1 MIFKIGIFLIALESA
16 LHLSLQEKHSS
27 PIRESWACPYGHGMR
42 VVRDDEARELT
53 KQNEKNELFLNS
65 SELLIHAKNLPQRL
79 QRLALL
85 PWFECWLQQLRT
97 EKKSEHTIRAY
108 IVAAKTFTTTSLPNE
123 EVGTWDI
130 VKEISVSDLFTRCE
144 PNNGRIDSWLNTIGD
159 LRPATINARIAA
171 VTHLLKWL
179 SYSIP
184 EWIQRPTRSRSLPRT
199 LGKTDL
205 QKVRLAATRSED
217 PIAFPIITMML
228 DTGLRCSEIC
238 NLDLDDVD
246 LDDLSALVIGG
257 KGEKDRTVLFTNATL
272 NALEA
277 WRPIR
282 NTRLKSCV
290 RKEDERSLFFS
301 SRSRR
306 LNPRSV
312 QKLLDRIADASDIPR
327 TRLSPHVLRHSF
339 ATGLLERGADLVTI
353 QRLLGH
359 ANISTTRVYLEI
371 GDQTLREIYHRAQSL
386 PIIDEADKDFS
397 IENKIENSPIVK

>member
-1 MIFKIGIFLIALESA
+1 
-16 LHLSLQEKHSS
+16 
-27 PIRESWACPYGHGMR
+27 MR

-53 KQNEKNELFLNS
+53 KQNEEKIISEVIDDSNHELNLKDA
-65 SELLIHAKNLPQRL
+65 ELLIHTKKLPQRL
-79 QRLALL
+79 HRLAFL
-85 PWFECWLQQLRT
+85 PWYECWTQQLKT
-97 EKKSEHTIRAY
+97 EKKSEHTIRSY
-108 IVAAKTFTTTSLPNE
+108 VVAAKTFTTTTLPNE
-123 EVGTWDI
+123 EILSWDEI
-130 VKEISVSDLFTRCE
+130 KEIQVSELFNRSN
-144 PNNGRIDSWLNTIGD
+144 PNNGRVDSWLNTIGD

-171 VTHLLKWL
+171 ITHLLKWMG
-179 SYSIP
+179 YAIP
-184 EWIQRPTRSRSLPRT
+184 EWIQRPARSRSLPRT
-199 LGKTDL
+199 LGKNDL
-205 QKVRLAATRSED
+205 QKVRLAAIRSED

-246 LDDLSALVIGG
+246 LEDLSALVIGG

-272 NALEA
+272 DALDA

-282 NTRLKSCV
+282 NARLKNCI
-290 RKEDERSLFFS
+290 REEDMRSLFFS

-371 GDQTLREIYHRAQSL
+371 GDQTLREIYHRAQSS
-386 PIIDEADKDFS
+386 PSIADLESDSEQISEDIAENFPS
-397 IENKIENSPIVK
+397 IK

>member
-1 MIFKIGIFLIALESA
+1 
-16 LHLSLQEKHSS
+16 
-27 PIRESWACPYGHGMR
+27 MR

-53 KQNEKNELFLNS
+53 EQNEEKTISKVVVNSNEKLNLNS
-65 SELLIHAKNLPQRL
+65 TELLIHTKNLPQRL
-79 QRLALL
+79 QRLAFL
-85 PWFECWLQQLRT
+85 PWFECWSQQLKT
-97 EKKSEHTIRAY
+97 EKKSEHTIRSY
-108 IVAAKTFTTTSLPNE
+108 VVAAKTFTTTPLPNE
-123 EVGTWDI
+123 EIMSWNEI
-130 VKEISVSDLFTRCE
+130 KEIQVSELFNRSN

-171 VTHLLKWL
+171 ITHLLKWMG
-179 SYSIP
+179 YTIP
-184 EWIQRPTRSRSLPRT
+184 EWIQRPARSRSLPRT
-199 LGKTDL
+199 LGKNDL
-205 QKVRLAATRSED
+205 KKVRLAAIRSED
-217 PIAFPIITMML
+217 PIAFPVITMML

-246 LDDLSALVIGG
+246 LEDLSALVIGG

-272 NALEA
+272 DALDA

-282 NTRLKSCV
+282 NARLKNCT
-290 RKEDERSLFFS
+290 REKDQRSLFFS

-371 GDQTLREIYHRAQSL
+371 GDQTLREIYHRAQS
-386 PIIDEADKDFS
+386 S
-397 IENKIENSPIVK
+397 ISIAELESENSETTEEITESAPTVK

>member
-1 MIFKIGIFLIALESA
+1 
-16 LHLSLQEKHSS
+16 
-27 PIRESWACPYGHGMR
+27 MR
-42 VVRDDEARELT
+42 VVRDGEARELT
-53 KQNEKNELFLNS
+53 KQNEEKTISKVVANSNEELNLNS
-65 SELLIHAKNLPQRL
+65 AELLIHTKNLPQRL

-85 PWFECWLQQLRT
+85 PWFECWSQQLKT
-97 EKKSEHTIRAY
+97 EKKSEHTIRSY
-108 IVAAKTFTTTSLPNE
+108 VVAAKTFTTTPLPNE
-123 EVGTWDI
+123 EIMSWNEI
-130 VKEISVSDLFTRCE
+130 KEIQVSELFNRSN

-171 VTHLLKWL
+171 ITHLLKWMG
-179 SYSIP
+179 YTIP
-184 EWIQRPTRSRSLPRT
+184 EWIQRPARSRSLPRT
-199 LGKTDL
+199 LGKNDL
-205 QKVRLAATRSED
+205 QKVRLAAIRSED
-217 PIAFPIITMML
+217 PIAFPVITMML

-246 LDDLSALVIGG
+246 LEDLSALVIGG

-272 NALEA
+272 DALDA

-282 NTRLKSCV
+282 NARLKNCT
-290 RKEDERSLFFS
+290 REKDQRSLFFS

-371 GDQTLREIYHRAQSL
+371 GDQTLREIYHRAQS
-386 PIIDEADKDFS
+386 S
-397 IENKIENSPIVK
+397 ISIAELESENSETTEEITESAPTVK

>member
-1 MIFKIGIFLIALESA
+1 
-16 LHLSLQEKHSS
+16 
-27 PIRESWACPYGHGMR
+27 MR
-42 VVRDDEARELT
+42 VVRDGEARELT
-53 KQNEKNELFLNS
+53 KQNEEKIISEVIDDSNHESNLKGA
-65 SELLIHAKNLPQRL
+65 ELLIHTKKLPQRL
-79 QRLALL
+79 QRLAFL
-85 PWFECWLQQLRT
+85 PWYECWTQQLKT
-97 EKKSEHTIRAY
+97 EKKSEHTIRSY
-108 IVAAKTFTTTSLPNE
+108 VVAAKTFTTTTLPNE
-123 EVGTWDI
+123 EILSWDEI
-130 VKEISVSDLFTRCE
+130 KEIQVSELFNRSN
-144 PNNGRIDSWLNTIGD
+144 PNNGRVDSWLNTIGD

-171 VTHLLKWL
+171 ITHLLKWMG
-179 SYSIP
+179 YAIP
-184 EWIQRPTRSRSLPRT
+184 EWIQRPARSRSLPRT
-199 LGKTDL
+199 LGKNDL
-205 QKVRLAATRSED
+205 QKVRLAAIRSED

-246 LDDLSALVIGG
+246 LEDLSALVIGG

-272 NALEA
+272 DALDA

-282 NTRLKSCV
+282 NARLKNCI
-290 RKEDERSLFFS
+290 REEDMRSLFFS

-371 GDQTLREIYHRAQSL
+371 GDQTLREIYHRAQSSPSIADLESDSEQITEDIAENL
-386 PIIDEADKDFS
+386 PS
-397 IENKIENSPIVK
+397 IK

>member
-1 MIFKIGIFLIALESA
+1 
-16 LHLSLQEKHSS
+16 
-27 PIRESWACPYGHGMR
+27 MR

-53 KQNEKNELFLNS
+53 EQNEEKTISKVVANSNEELNLNS
-65 SELLIHAKNLPQRL
+65 AELLIHTKNLPQRL

-85 PWFECWLQQLRT
+85 PWFECWSQQLKT
-97 EKKSEHTIRAY
+97 EKKSEHTIRSY
-108 IVAAKTFTTTSLPNE
+108 VVAAKTFTTTPLPNE
-123 EVGTWDI
+123 EIMSWNEI
-130 VKEISVSDLFTRCE
+130 KEIQVSELFNRSN

-171 VTHLLKWL
+171 ITHLLKWMG
-179 SYSIP
+179 YTIP
-184 EWIQRPTRSRSLPRT
+184 EWIQRPARSRSLPRT
-199 LGKTDL
+199 LGKNDL
-205 QKVRLAATRSED
+205 QKVRLAAMRSED
-217 PIAFPIITMML
+217 PIAFPVITMML

-246 LDDLSALVIGG
+246 LEDLSALVIGG

-272 NALEA
+272 DALDA

-282 NTRLKSCV
+282 NARLKNCT
-290 RKEDERSLFFS
+290 REKDQRSLFFS

-371 GDQTLREIYHRAQSL
+371 GDQTLREIYHRAQSSISIAEL
-386 PIIDEADKDFS
+386 ESENSKTTEEITESAPIIK
-397 IENKIENSPIVK
+397 

>member
-1 MIFKIGIFLIALESA
+1 
-16 LHLSLQEKHSS
+16 
-27 PIRESWACPYGHGMR
+27 MR
-42 VVRDDEARELT
+42 VVRDGEARELT
-53 KQNEKNELFLNS
+53 KQNDEKTISKVVANSNEELNLNS
-65 SELLIHAKNLPQRL
+65 AELLIHTKNLPQRL

-85 PWFECWLQQLRT
+85 PWFECWSQQLKT
-97 EKKSEHTIRAY
+97 EKKSEHTIRSY
-108 IVAAKTFTTTSLPNE
+108 VVAAKTFTTTPLPNE
-123 EVGTWDI
+123 EIMSWNEI
-130 VKEISVSDLFTRCE
+130 KEIQVSELFNRSN

-171 VTHLLKWL
+171 ITHLLKWMG
-179 SYSIP
+179 YTIP
-184 EWIQRPTRSRSLPRT
+184 EWIQRPARSRSLPRT
-199 LGKTDL
+199 LGKNDL
-205 QKVRLAATRSED
+205 QKVRLAAMRSED
-217 PIAFPIITMML
+217 PIAFPVITMML

-246 LDDLSALVIGG
+246 LEDLSALVIGG

-272 NALEA
+272 DALDA

-282 NTRLKSCV
+282 NARLKNCT
-290 RKEDERSLFFS
+290 REKDQRSLFFS

-371 GDQTLREIYHRAQSL
+371 GDQTLREIYHRAQS
-386 PIIDEADKDFS
+386 S
-397 IENKIENSPIVK
+397 ISIAELESENSETTEEITESAPTVK

>member
-1 MIFKIGIFLIALESA
+1 
-16 LHLSLQEKHSS
+16 
-27 PIRESWACPYGHGMR
+27 MR
-42 VVRDDEARELT
+42 VVRDEEARELT
-53 KQNEKNELFLNS
+53 KQNEEKIISRIVEDSDNGSNLKGA
-65 SELLIHAKNLPQRL
+65 ELLIHTKKLPQRL
-79 QRLALL
+79 QRLAFL
-85 PWFECWLQQLRT
+85 PWYECWIQQLKT
-97 EKKSEHTIRAY
+97 EKKSEHTIRSY
-108 IVAAKTFTTTSLPNE
+108 IVAAKTFTTTPLPNDE
-123 EVGTWDI
+123 ILSWNE
-130 VKEISVSDLFTRCE
+130 VKEIQVSELFNRSD
-144 PNNGRIDSWLNTIGD
+144 PNNGRVDSWLNTIGD

-171 VTHLLKWL
+171 ITHLLKWMG
-179 SYSIP
+179 YTIP
-184 EWIQRPTRSRSLPRT
+184 EWIQRPARSRSLPRT
-199 LGKTDL
+199 LGKNDL
-205 QKVRLAATRSED
+205 QKVRLAAIRSED

-246 LDDLSALVIGG
+246 LEDLSALVIGG

-272 NALEA
+272 DALDA

-282 NTRLKSCV
+282 NARLKNCI
-290 RKEDERSLFFS
+290 REEDRRSLFFS

-371 GDQTLREIYHRAQSL
+371 GDQTLREIYHRAQSS
-386 PIIDEADKDFS
+386 PS
-397 IENKIENSPIVK
+397 IAEIESEDAEISEEIVENFPSIK

>member
-1 MIFKIGIFLIALESA
+1 
-16 LHLSLQEKHSS
+16 
-27 PIRESWACPYGHGMR
+27 MR
-42 VVRDDEARELT
+42 VVRDGEARELT
-53 KQNEKNELFLNS
+53 EQNEEKTISTVVANSNEELNLNS
-65 SELLIHAKNLPQRL
+65 AELLIHTKNLPQRL

-85 PWFECWLQQLRT
+85 PWFECWSQQLKT
-97 EKKSEHTIRAY
+97 EKKSEHTIRSY
-108 IVAAKTFTTTSLPNE
+108 VVAAKTFTTTPLPNE
-123 EVGTWDI
+123 EIMSWNEI
-130 VKEISVSDLFTRCE
+130 KEIQVSELFNRSN

-171 VTHLLKWL
+171 ITHLLKWMG
-179 SYSIP
+179 YTIP
-184 EWIQRPTRSRSLPRT
+184 EWIQRPARSRSLPRT
-199 LGKTDL
+199 LGKNDL
-205 QKVRLAATRSED
+205 QKVRLAAMRSED
-217 PIAFPIITMML
+217 PIAFPVITMML

-246 LDDLSALVIGG
+246 LEDLSALVIGG

-272 NALEA
+272 DALDA

-282 NTRLKSCV
+282 NARLKNCT
-290 RKEDERSLFFS
+290 REKDQRSLFFS

-371 GDQTLREIYHRAQSL
+371 GDQTLREIYHRAQSSISIAEL
-386 PIIDEADKDFS
+386 ESENSKTTEEITESAPIIK
-397 IENKIENSPIVK
+397 

>member
-1 MIFKIGIFLIALESA
+1 
-16 LHLSLQEKHSS
+16 
-27 PIRESWACPYGHGMR
+27 MR

-53 KQNEKNELFLNS
+53 EQNEEKTISKVVVDSKDKSDLNS
-65 SELLIHAKNLPQRL
+65 AELLIHTKNLPQRL

-85 PWFECWLQQLRT
+85 PWFECWSQQLKT
-97 EKKSEHTIRAY
+97 EKKSEHTIRSY
-108 IVAAKTFTTTSLPNE
+108 VVAAKTFTITPLPNE
-123 EVGTWDI
+123 KISSWNEI
-130 VKEISVSDLFTRCE
+130 KEIQVSELFRRIN
-144 PNNGRIDSWLNTIGD
+144 PDNGRIDSWLNTIGD

-171 VTHLLKWL
+171 ITHLLKWMG
-179 SYSIP
+179 YAIP
-184 EWIQRPTRSRSLPRT
+184 EWIQRPARSRTLPRT
-199 LGKTDL
+199 LGKNDL
-205 QKVRLAATRSED
+205 QKVRLAAIRSED

-246 LDDLSALVIGG
+246 LEDLSALVIGG
-257 KGEKDRTVLFTNATL
+257 KGEKDRTVLFTNATSD
-272 NALEA
+272 ALDA

-282 NTRLKSCV
+282 NARLKNCT
-290 RKEDERSLFFS
+290 REKDLRSLFFS

-371 GDQTLREIYHRAQSL
+371 GDQTLREIYHRAQSS
-386 PIIDEADKDFS
+386 PS
-397 IENKIENSPIVK
+397 IAELESEYSANNEEITESALSIK

>member
-1 MIFKIGIFLIALESA
+1 
-16 LHLSLQEKHSS
+16 
-27 PIRESWACPYGHGMR
+27 MR

-53 KQNEKNELFLNS
+53 KQNEKIENSQGVKSLNDESYLNS
-65 SELLIHAKNLPQRL
+65 TELLIHTKNLPQRL

-85 PWFECWLQQLRT
+85 PWFDCWLQQLRT

-108 IVAAKTFTTTSLPNE
+108 IVAAKTFTVTSLPDEKNE
-123 EVGTWDI
+123 SWDI
-130 VKEISVSDLFTRCE
+130 IKELRVSELFTRIN
-144 PNNGRIDSWLNTIGD
+144 PNNGRIDSWLNTIGN

-171 VTHLLKWL
+171 ITHILKWL
-179 SYSIP
+179 GYTIP
-184 EWIQRPTRSRSLPRT
+184 EWIQRPARSRSLPRT
-199 LGKTDL
+199 LGKSDL
-205 QKVRLAATRSED
+205 KKVRLAATRSED
-217 PIAFPIITMML
+217 PIAFPIITMIL

-257 KGEKDRTVLFTNATL
+257 KGEKDRTVLFTNATS

-277 WRPIR
+277 WEPIR
-282 NTRLKSCV
+282 NARLKSCI
-290 RKEDERSLFFS
+290 RKDDQRSLFFS

-371 GDQTLREIYHRAQSL
+371 GDQTLREIYHRAQSSPSIAEL
-386 PIIDEADKDFS
+386 KSEENIASEQIQVNPQIID
-397 IENKIENSPIVK
+397 

>member
-1 MIFKIGIFLIALESA
+1 
-16 LHLSLQEKHSS
+16 
-27 PIRESWACPYGHGMR
+27 MR
-42 VVRDDEARELT
+42 VVRDGEARELT
-53 KQNEKNELFLNS
+53 KQNDEKTISKVVANSNEELNLNS
-65 SELLIHAKNLPQRL
+65 AELLIHTKNLPQRL

-85 PWFECWLQQLRT
+85 PWFECWSQQLKT
-97 EKKSEHTIRAY
+97 EKKSEHTIRSY
-108 IVAAKTFTTTSLPNE
+108 VVAAKTFTTTPLPNE
-123 EVGTWDI
+123 EIMSWNEI
-130 VKEISVSDLFTRCE
+130 KEIQVSELFNRSN

-171 VTHLLKWL
+171 ITHLLKWMG
-179 SYSIP
+179 YTIP
-184 EWIQRPTRSRSLPRT
+184 EWIQRPARSRSLPRT
-199 LGKTDL
+199 LGKNDL
-205 QKVRLAATRSED
+205 QKVRLAAMRSED
-217 PIAFPIITMML
+217 PIAFPVITMML

-246 LDDLSALVIGG
+246 LEDLSALVIGG

-272 NALEA
+272 DALDA

-282 NTRLKSCV
+282 NARLKNCT
-290 RKEDERSLFFS
+290 REKDQRSLFFS

-371 GDQTLREIYHRAQSL
+371 GDQTLREIYHRAQS
-386 PIIDEADKDFS
+386 S
-397 IENKIENSPIVK
+397 ISIAELESENSETTEEIIESTPTVK

>member
-1 MIFKIGIFLIALESA
+1 
-16 LHLSLQEKHSS
+16 
-27 PIRESWACPYGHGMR
+27 MR

-53 KQNEKNELFLNS
+53 KQNEKIENSQGVKSLNDESYLNS
-65 SELLIHAKNLPQRL
+65 TELLIHTKNLPQRL

-85 PWFECWLQQLRT
+85 PWFDCWLQQLRT

-108 IVAAKTFTTTSLPNE
+108 IVAAKTFTVTSLPDEKNE
-123 EVGTWDI
+123 SWDI
-130 VKEISVSDLFTRCE
+130 IKELRVSELFTRIN
-144 PNNGRIDSWLNTIGD
+144 PNNGRIDLWLNTIGN

-171 VTHLLKWL
+171 ITHLLKWL
-179 SYSIP
+179 GYTIP
-184 EWIQRPTRSRSLPRT
+184 EWIQRPARSRSLPRT
-199 LGKTDL
+199 LGKSDL
-205 QKVRLAATRSED
+205 KKVRLAATRSED
-217 PIAFPIITMML
+217 PIAFPIITMIL

-257 KGEKDRTVLFTNATL
+257 KGEKDRTVLFTNATS

-277 WRPIR
+277 WEPIR
-282 NTRLKSCV
+282 NARLKSCI
-290 RKEDERSLFFS
+290 RKEDQRSLFFS

-371 GDQTLREIYHRAQSL
+371 GDQTLREIYHRAQSSPSIAEL
-386 PIIDEADKDFS
+386 ESEENITSEQIQVNPQIIE
-397 IENKIENSPIVK
+397 

>member
-1 MIFKIGIFLIALESA
+1 M
-16 LHLSLQEKHSS
+16 H
-27 PIRESWACPYGHGMR
+27 

-53 KQNEKNELFLNS
+53 KQNEEVEDIEREKSLSIDYDLSS
-65 SELLIHAKNLPQRL
+65 SELLIYTKNLPQRL

-85 PWFECWLQQLRT
+85 PWFDCWVQQLRT

-108 IVAAKTFTTTSLPNE
+108 IVAAKTLTITSLPNE
-123 EVGTWDI
+123 EIKTWGDMKQLRVTDI
-130 VKEISVSDLFTRCE
+130 FSRCE
-144 PNNGRIDSWLNTIGD
+144 PNNGRIDAWLNTIGD

-179 SYSIP
+179 GYTIP

-199 LGKTDL
+199 LGKADL

-257 KGEKDRTVLFTNATL
+257 KGEKDRTVLFTSATYD
-272 NALEA
+272 AIEA
-277 WRPIR
+277 WKPIR
-282 NTRLKSCV
+282 NARLKTCT

-371 GDQTLREIYHRAQSL
+371 GDQTLREIYHRAQSSPTISEKENDDL
-386 PIIDEADKDFS
+386 LVTESIIED
-397 IENKIENSPIVK
+397 SPKVR

>member
-1 MIFKIGIFLIALESA
+1 
-16 LHLSLQEKHSS
+16 
-27 PIRESWACPYGHGMR
+27 MR

-53 KQNEKNELFLNS
+53 KQNEEKIISEVIDDSNHELNLKGAD
-65 SELLIHAKNLPQRL
+65 LLIHTKKLPQRL
-79 QRLALL
+79 HRLAFL
-85 PWFECWLQQLRT
+85 PWYECWTQQLKT
-97 EKKSEHTIRAY
+97 EKKSEHTIRSY
-108 IVAAKTFTTTSLPNE
+108 VVAAKTFTTTTLLNE
-123 EVGTWDI
+123 EILSWDEI
-130 VKEISVSDLFTRCE
+130 KEIQVSELFNRSN
-144 PNNGRIDSWLNTIGD
+144 PNNGRVDAWLNTIGD

-171 VTHLLKWL
+171 ITHLLKWMG
-179 SYSIP
+179 YAIP
-184 EWIQRPTRSRSLPRT
+184 EWIQRPARSRSLPRT
-199 LGKTDL
+199 LGKNDL
-205 QKVRLAATRSED
+205 QKVRLAAIRSED

-246 LDDLSALVIGG
+246 LEDLSALVIGG

-272 NALEA
+272 DALDA

-282 NTRLKSCV
+282 NARLKNCI
-290 RKEDERSLFFS
+290 REEDLRSLFFS

-371 GDQTLREIYHRAQSL
+371 GDQTLREIYHRAQSSPSIADLESDGEQITEDIAENL
-386 PIIDEADKDFS
+386 PS
-397 IENKIENSPIVK
+397 IK

>member
-1 MIFKIGIFLIALESA
+1 
-16 LHLSLQEKHSS
+16 
-27 PIRESWACPYGHGMR
+27 MR
-42 VVRDDEARELT
+42 VVRDDEARELS
-53 KQNEKNELFLNS
+53 KQNEQIDDSWVVEKPQNEPVLS
-65 SELLIHAKNLPQRL
+65 TSELLIHTKNLPQRL

-85 PWFECWLQQLRT
+85 PWFECWKQQLRT

-108 IVAAKTFTTTSLPNE
+108 VVAAKTFTITPLPNE
-123 EVGTWDI
+123 ENETWDTI
-130 VKEISVSDLFTRCE
+130 QNLRVSELFTRSN
-144 PNNGRIDSWLNTIGD
+144 PNNGRIDSWLNTIGE

-171 VTHLLKWL
+171 ITHLLKWL
-179 SYSIP
+179 GYTIP
-184 EWIQRPTRSRSLPRT
+184 EWIQRPSRSRSLPRT
-199 LGKTDL
+199 LGKSDL

-277 WRPIR
+277 WSPIR
-282 NTRLKSCV
+282 NARLKSCT
-290 RKEDERSLFFS
+290 RKDDERSLFFS

-371 GDQTLREIYHRAQSL
+371 GDQTLREIYHRAQSSQENEK
-386 PIIDEADKDFS
+386 IDNDDATV
-397 IENKIENSPIVK
+397 ENKIENTPIIE

>member
-1 MIFKIGIFLIALESA
+1 
-16 LHLSLQEKHSS
+16 
-27 PIRESWACPYGHGMR
+27 MR

-53 KQNEKNELFLNS
+53 EQNEEKTISKVVANSNEELNLNS
-65 SELLIHAKNLPQRL
+65 TELLMYTKNLPQRL

-85 PWFECWLQQLRT
+85 PWFECWSQQLKT
-97 EKKSEHTIRAY
+97 EKKSEHTIRSY
-108 IVAAKTFTTTSLPNE
+108 VVAAKTFTTTPLPNE
-123 EVGTWDI
+123 EIMSWNEI
-130 VKEISVSDLFTRCE
+130 KEIQVSELFNRSN

-171 VTHLLKWL
+171 ITHLLKWMG
-179 SYSIP
+179 YTIP
-184 EWIQRPTRSRSLPRT
+184 EWIQRPARSRSLPRT
-199 LGKTDL
+199 LGKNDL
-205 QKVRLAATRSED
+205 QKVRLAAMRSED
-217 PIAFPIITMML
+217 PIAFPVITMML

-246 LDDLSALVIGG
+246 LEDLSALVIGG

-272 NALEA
+272 DALDA

-282 NTRLKSCV
+282 NARLKNCT
-290 RKEDERSLFFS
+290 REKDQRSLFFS

-371 GDQTLREIYHRAQSL
+371 GDQTLREIYHRAQS
-386 PIIDEADKDFS
+386 S
-397 IENKIENSPIVK
+397 ISIAELESENSEKTEEVTESAPTVK

>member
-1 MIFKIGIFLIALESA
+1 
-16 LHLSLQEKHSS
+16 
-27 PIRESWACPYGHGMR
+27 MR

-53 KQNEKNELFLNS
+53 KQNEEKTISKVVANSNEELNLNS
-65 SELLIHAKNLPQRL
+65 AELLIHTKNLPQRL

-85 PWFECWLQQLRT
+85 PWFECWSQQLKT
-97 EKKSEHTIRAY
+97 EKKSEHTIRSYA
-108 IVAAKTFTTTSLPNE
+108 VAAKTFTITPLPNE
-123 EVGTWDI
+123 KISSWNEI
-130 VKEISVSDLFTRCE
+130 KEIQVSELFRRIN
-144 PNNGRIDSWLNTIGD
+144 PDNGRIDSWLNTIGD

-171 VTHLLKWL
+171 ITHLLKWMG
-179 SYSIP
+179 YAIP
-184 EWIQRPTRSRSLPRT
+184 EWIQRPARSRTLPRT
-199 LGKTDL
+199 LGKNDL
-205 QKVRLAATRSED
+205 QKVRLAAIRSED

-246 LDDLSALVIGG
+246 LEDLSALVIGG
-257 KGEKDRTVLFTNATL
+257 KGEKDRTVLFTNATSD
-272 NALEA
+272 ALDA

-282 NTRLKSCV
+282 NARLKNCT
-290 RKEDERSLFFS
+290 REKDLRSLFFS

-371 GDQTLREIYHRAQSL
+371 GDQTLREIYHRAQSS
-386 PIIDEADKDFS
+386 PS
-397 IENKIENSPIVK
+397 ITELESEYSANNEEITESALSIK

>member
-1 MIFKIGIFLIALESA
+1 
-16 LHLSLQEKHSS
+16 
-27 PIRESWACPYGHGMR
+27 MR

-53 KQNEKNELFLNS
+53 EQNEEKTISKVVVNSNEELNLNS
-65 SELLIHAKNLPQRL
+65 AELLIHTKNLPQRL

-85 PWFECWLQQLRT
+85 PWFECWSQQLKT
-97 EKKSEHTIRAY
+97 EKKSEHTIRSY
-108 IVAAKTFTTTSLPNE
+108 VVAAKTFTTTPLPNE
-123 EVGTWDI
+123 EIMSWNEI
-130 VKEISVSDLFTRCE
+130 KEIQVSELFNRSN
-144 PNNGRIDSWLNTIGD
+144 PNNGRIDSWLNTIGN

-171 VTHLLKWL
+171 ITHLLKWMG
-179 SYSIP
+179 YTIP
-184 EWIQRPTRSRSLPRT
+184 EWIQRPARSRSLPRT
-199 LGKTDL
+199 LGKNDL
-205 QKVRLAATRSED
+205 QKVRLAAMRSED
-217 PIAFPIITMML
+217 PIAFPVITMML

-246 LDDLSALVIGG
+246 LEDLSALVIGG

-272 NALEA
+272 DALDA

-282 NTRLKSCV
+282 NARLKNCT
-290 RKEDERSLFFS
+290 REKDQRSLFFS

-371 GDQTLREIYHRAQSL
+371 GDQTLREIYHRAQSSISIAEL
-386 PIIDEADKDFS
+386 ESENSKTTEEITESAPIIK
-397 IENKIENSPIVK
+397 

>member
-1 MIFKIGIFLIALESA
+1 
-16 LHLSLQEKHSS
+16 
-27 PIRESWACPYGHGMR
+27 MR

-53 KQNEKNELFLNS
+53 KQNEQIDNSWVDEKPQNESDLSS
-65 SELLIHAKNLPQRL
+65 SELLIHTKNLPQRL

-85 PWFECWLQQLRT
+85 PWFECWKQQLRT

-108 IVAAKTFTTTSLPNE
+108 VVAAKTFTITSLPNE
-123 EVGTWDI
+123 ENETWDTI
-130 VKEISVSDLFTRCE
+130 QNLRVSELFTRSN
-144 PNNGRIDSWLNTIGD
+144 PNNGRIDSWLNTIGE

-171 VTHLLKWL
+171 ITHLLKWL
-179 SYSIP
+179 GYTIP
-184 EWIQRPTRSRSLPRT
+184 EWIQRPSRSRSLPRT
-199 LGKTDL
+199 LGKSDL
-205 QKVRLAATRSED
+205 KKVRLAATRSED

-272 NALEA
+272 NALES

-282 NTRLKSCV
+282 NARLKSCT
-290 RKEDERSLFFS
+290 RKDDERSLFFS

-371 GDQTLREIYHRAQSL
+371 GDQTLREIYHRAQSSQENNK
-386 PIIDEADKDFS
+386 IESDEEIS
-397 IENKIENSPIVK
+397 TENKIESAPIIE

>member
-1 MIFKIGIFLIALESA
+1 
-16 LHLSLQEKHSS
+16 
-27 PIRESWACPYGHGMR
+27 MR

-53 KQNEKNELFLNS
+53 EQNEEKTISKVVMDSKDKSDLNS
-65 SELLIHAKNLPQRL
+65 AELLIHTKNLPQRL

-85 PWFECWLQQLRT
+85 PWFECWSQQLKT
-97 EKKSEHTIRAY
+97 EKKSEHTIRSY
-108 IVAAKTFTTTSLPNE
+108 VVAAKTFTITPLPNE
-123 EVGTWDI
+123 KISSWNEI
-130 VKEISVSDLFTRCE
+130 KEIQVSELFNRIN
-144 PNNGRIDSWLNTIGD
+144 PDNGRIDSWLNTIGD

-171 VTHLLKWL
+171 ITHLLKWMG
-179 SYSIP
+179 YAIP
-184 EWIQRPTRSRSLPRT
+184 EWIQRPARSRTLPRT
-199 LGKTDL
+199 LGKNDL
-205 QKVRLAATRSED
+205 QKVRLAAIRSED

-246 LDDLSALVIGG
+246 LEDLSALVIGG
-257 KGEKDRTVLFTNATL
+257 KGEKDRTVLFTNATSD
-272 NALEA
+272 ALDA

-282 NTRLKSCV
+282 NTRLKNCT
-290 RKEDERSLFFS
+290 REKDLRSLFFS

-371 GDQTLREIYHRAQSL
+371 GDQTLREIYHRAQSS
-386 PIIDEADKDFS
+386 PS
-397 IENKIENSPIVK
+397 IAELESEYSANNEEITESALSIK

>member
-1 MIFKIGIFLIALESA
+1 
-16 LHLSLQEKHSS
+16 
-27 PIRESWACPYGHGMR
+27 MR

-53 KQNEKNELFLNS
+53 EQNEEKTISKVVVDSKDKSDLNS
-65 SELLIHAKNLPQRL
+65 AELLIHTKNLPQRL

-85 PWFECWLQQLRT
+85 PWFECWSQQLKT
-97 EKKSEHTIRAY
+97 EKKSEHTIRSYA
-108 IVAAKTFTTTSLPNE
+108 VAAKTFTITPLPNE
-123 EVGTWDI
+123 KISSWN
-130 VKEISVSDLFTRCE
+130 EIKVIQVSELFRRIN
-144 PNNGRIDSWLNTIGD
+144 PDNGRIDSWLNTIGD

-171 VTHLLKWL
+171 ITHLLKWMG
-179 SYSIP
+179 YAIP
-184 EWIQRPTRSRSLPRT
+184 EWIQRPARSRTLPRT
-199 LGKTDL
+199 LGKNDL
-205 QKVRLAATRSED
+205 QKVRLAAIRSED

-246 LDDLSALVIGG
+246 LEDLSALVIGG
-257 KGEKDRTVLFTNATL
+257 KGEKDRTVLFTNATSD
-272 NALEA
+272 ALDA

-282 NTRLKSCV
+282 NARLKNCT
-290 RKEDERSLFFS
+290 REKDLRSLFFS

-371 GDQTLREIYHRAQSL
+371 GDQTLREIYHRAQSS
-386 PIIDEADKDFS
+386 PS
-397 IENKIENSPIVK
+397 IAELESEYPANNEEITESAISIK

>member
-1 MIFKIGIFLIALESA
+1 
-16 LHLSLQEKHSS
+16 
-27 PIRESWACPYGHGMR
+27 MR
-42 VVRDDEARELT
+42 VVRDEEARELT
-53 KQNEKNELFLNS
+53 KQNEEKIISRIVEDSDNGSNLKGA
-65 SELLIHAKNLPQRL
+65 ELLIHTKKLPQRL
-79 QRLALL
+79 QRLAFL
-85 PWFECWLQQLRT
+85 PWYECWIQQLKT
-97 EKKSEHTIRAY
+97 EKKSEHTIRSY
-108 IVAAKTFTTTSLPNE
+108 IVAAKTFTTTPLPNDE
-123 EVGTWDI
+123 ILSWNE
-130 VKEISVSDLFTRCE
+130 VKEIQVSELFNRSD
-144 PNNGRIDSWLNTIGD
+144 PNNGRVDSWLNTIGD

-171 VTHLLKWL
+171 ITHLLKWMG
-179 SYSIP
+179 YSIP
-184 EWIQRPTRSRSLPRT
+184 EWIQRPARSRSLPRT
-199 LGKTDL
+199 LGKNDL
-205 QKVRLAATRSED
+205 QKVRLAAIRSED

-246 LDDLSALVIGG
+246 LEDLSALVIGG

-272 NALEA
+272 DALDA

-282 NTRLKSCV
+282 NARLKNCI
-290 RKEDERSLFFS
+290 REEDRRSLFFS

-371 GDQTLREIYHRAQSL
+371 GDQTLREIYHRAQSS
-386 PIIDEADKDFS
+386 PS
-397 IENKIENSPIVK
+397 IAEIESEDTEISEEIVENFPSIK

>member
-1 MIFKIGIFLIALESA
+1 
-16 LHLSLQEKHSS
+16 
-27 PIRESWACPYGHGMR
+27 MR

-53 KQNEKNELFLNS
+53 KQNEQIEDSWVSEIPQNESGLTS
-65 SELLIHAKNLPQRL
+65 SELLIHTKNLPQRL

-85 PWFECWLQQLRT
+85 PWFECWKQQLRT

-108 IVAAKTFTTTSLPNE
+108 IVAAKTFTVTSLPNE
-123 EVGTWDI
+123 ENETWDT
-130 VKEISVSDLFTRCE
+130 VQNLRVSELFTRSN
-144 PNNGRIDSWLNTIGD
+144 PNNGRIDSWLNTIGE

-171 VTHLLKWL
+171 ITHLLKWL
-179 SYSIP
+179 GYTIP
-184 EWIQRPTRSRSLPRT
+184 EWIQRPSRSRSLPRT
-199 LGKTDL
+199 LGKSDL

-217 PIAFPIITMML
+217 PIASPIITMIL

-277 WRPIR
+277 WSPIR
-282 NTRLKSCV
+282 NTRLKSCT
-290 RKEDERSLFFS
+290 RKDDERSLFFS

-371 GDQTLREIYHRAQSL
+371 GDQTLREIYHRAQSSQENDKIESNDEISTEDKIEST
-386 PIIDEADKDFS
+386 PIIE
-397 IENKIENSPIVK
+397 

>member
-1 MIFKIGIFLIALESA
+1 
-16 LHLSLQEKHSS
+16 
-27 PIRESWACPYGHGMR
+27 MR

-53 KQNEKNELFLNS
+53 KQNEQIEDSWVSETPQNESGLTS
-65 SELLIHAKNLPQRL
+65 SELLIHTKNLPQRL

-85 PWFECWLQQLRT
+85 PWFECWKQQLRT

-108 IVAAKTFTTTSLPNE
+108 IVAAKTFTVTSLPNE
-123 EVGTWDI
+123 ENETWDT
-130 VKEISVSDLFTRCE
+130 VQNLRVSELFTRSN
-144 PNNGRIDSWLNTIGD
+144 PNNGRIDSWLNTIGE

-171 VTHLLKWL
+171 ITHLLKWL
-179 SYSIP
+179 GYTIP
-184 EWIQRPTRSRSLPRT
+184 ERIQRPSRSRSLPRT
-199 LGKTDL
+199 LGKSDL
-205 QKVRLAATRSED
+205 QKVRLAATRTED
-217 PIAFPIITMML
+217 PIAFTIITMML

-272 NALEA
+272 NALES
-277 WRPIR
+277 WSPIR
-282 NTRLKSCV
+282 NTRRKSCT
-290 RKEDERSLFFS
+290 RKDDERSLFFS

-371 GDQTLREIYHRAQSL
+371 GDQTLREIYHRAQSSQENDKIESNDEISTEDKIEST
-386 PIIDEADKDFS
+386 PIIE
-397 IENKIENSPIVK
+397 

>member
-1 MIFKIGIFLIALESA
+1 
-16 LHLSLQEKHSS
+16 
-27 PIRESWACPYGHGMR
+27 MR

-53 KQNEKNELFLNS
+53 EQNEEKTTSKVVVDSKDKLDLNS
-65 SELLIHAKNLPQRL
+65 TELLIHTKNLPQRL

-85 PWFECWLQQLRT
+85 PWFECWSQQLKT
-97 EKKSEHTIRAY
+97 EKKSEHTIRSYA
-108 IVAAKTFTTTSLPNE
+108 VAAKTFTITPLPNE
-123 EVGTWDI
+123 KISSWNEI
-130 VKEISVSDLFTRCE
+130 KEIQVSELFNRIN
-144 PNNGRIDSWLNTIGD
+144 PDNGRIDSWLNTIGD

-171 VTHLLKWL
+171 ITHLLKWMG
-179 SYSIP
+179 YAIP
-184 EWIQRPTRSRSLPRT
+184 EWIQRPARSRTLPRT
-199 LGKTDL
+199 LGKNDL
-205 QKVRLAATRSED
+205 QKVRLAAIRSED

-246 LDDLSALVIGG
+246 LEDLSALVIGG
-257 KGEKDRTVLFTNATL
+257 KGEKDRTVLFTNATSD
-272 NALEA
+272 ALDA

-282 NTRLKSCV
+282 NARLKNCT
-290 RKEDERSLFFS
+290 REKDLRSLFFS

-371 GDQTLREIYHRAQSL
+371 GDQTLREIYHRAQSS
-386 PIIDEADKDFS
+386 PS
-397 IENKIENSPIVK
+397 ITELESEYSANNEEITESALSIK

>member
-1 MIFKIGIFLIALESA
+1 
-16 LHLSLQEKHSS
+16 
-27 PIRESWACPYGHGMR
+27 MR
-42 VVRDDEARELT
+42 VVRDEEARELT
-53 KQNEKNELFLNS
+53 KQNEEKIISGIVEDSDNGSNLKGA
-65 SELLIHAKNLPQRL
+65 ELLIHTKKLPQRL
-79 QRLALL
+79 QRLAFL
-85 PWFECWLQQLRT
+85 PWYECWIQQLKT
-97 EKKSEHTIRAY
+97 EKKSEHTIRSY
-108 IVAAKTFTTTSLPNE
+108 IVAAKTFTTTPLPNDE
-123 EVGTWDI
+123 ILSWNE
-130 VKEISVSDLFTRCE
+130 VKEIQVSELFNRSD
-144 PNNGRIDSWLNTIGD
+144 PNNGRVDSWLNTIGD

-171 VTHLLKWL
+171 ITHLLKWMG
-179 SYSIP
+179 YSIP
-184 EWIQRPTRSRSLPRT
+184 EWIQRPARSRSLPRT
-199 LGKTDL
+199 LGKNDL
-205 QKVRLAATRSED
+205 QKVRLAAIRSED

-246 LDDLSALVIGG
+246 LEDLSALVIGG

-272 NALEA
+272 DALDA

-282 NTRLKSCV
+282 NARLKNCI
-290 RKEDERSLFFS
+290 REEDRRSLFFS

-371 GDQTLREIYHRAQSL
+371 GDQTLREIYHRAQSS
-386 PIIDEADKDFS
+386 PS
-397 IENKIENSPIVK
+397 IAEIESEDAEISEEIVENFPSIK

>member
-1 MIFKIGIFLIALESA
+1 
-16 LHLSLQEKHSS
+16 
-27 PIRESWACPYGHGMR
+27 MR

-53 KQNEKNELFLNS
+53 KQNEKIDNSQGVKNINDESYLNS
-65 SELLIHAKNLPQRL
+65 AELLIHTKNLPQRL

-85 PWFECWLQQLRT
+85 PWFDCWLQQLRT

-108 IVAAKTFTTTSLPNE
+108 VVAAKTFTITSLPDE
-123 EVGTWDI
+123 ENKIWDI
-130 VKEISVSDLFTRCE
+130 VKEIRVSELFIRIN
-144 PNNGRIDSWLNTIGD
+144 PNNGRIDSWLNTIGN

-179 SYSIP
+179 GYSIP
-184 EWIQRPTRSRSLPRT
+184 EWIQRPARSRSLPRT
-199 LGKTDL
+199 LGKSDL
-205 QKVRLAATRSED
+205 KKVRLAATRSED
-217 PIAFPIITMML
+217 PIAFPIITMIL

-277 WRPIR
+277 WKPIR
-282 NTRLKSCV
+282 NARLKSCV
-290 RKEDERSLFFS
+290 RKDDERSLFFS

-312 QKLLDRIADASDIPR
+312 QKLLDRIADASDIPK

-371 GDQTLREIYHRAQSL
+371 GDQTLREIYHRAQSSPNITEL
-386 PIIDEADKDFS
+386 ES
-397 IENKIENSPIVK
+397 EENLSSEKIKINPQIVD

>member
-1 MIFKIGIFLIALESA
+1 
-16 LHLSLQEKHSS
+16 
-27 PIRESWACPYGHGMR
+27 MR

-53 KQNEKNELFLNS
+53 EQNEEKTISKVVVDSKDKSDLNS
-65 SELLIHAKNLPQRL
+65 AELLIHTKNLPQRL

-85 PWFECWLQQLRT
+85 PWFECWSQQLKT
-97 EKKSEHTIRAY
+97 EKKSEHTIRSYA
-108 IVAAKTFTTTSLPNE
+108 VAAKTFTITPLPNE
-123 EVGTWDI
+123 KISSWNEI
-130 VKEISVSDLFTRCE
+130 KEIQVSELFNRIN
-144 PNNGRIDSWLNTIGD
+144 PDNGRIDSWLNTIGD

-171 VTHLLKWL
+171 ITHLLKWMG
-179 SYSIP
+179 YAIP
-184 EWIQRPTRSRSLPRT
+184 EWIQRPARSRTLPRT
-199 LGKTDL
+199 LGKNDL
-205 QKVRLAATRSED
+205 QKVRLAAIRSED

-246 LDDLSALVIGG
+246 LEDLSALVIGG

-272 NALEA
+272 DALDA

-282 NTRLKSCV
+282 NARLKNCI
-290 RKEDERSLFFS
+290 REEDMRSLFFS

-371 GDQTLREIYHRAQSL
+371 GDQTLREIYHRAQSSPSITEL
-386 PIIDEADKDFS
+386 ESDDFEITEEITENFPS
-397 IENKIENSPIVK
+397 IK

>member
-1 MIFKIGIFLIALESA
+1 
-16 LHLSLQEKHSS
+16 
-27 PIRESWACPYGHGMR
+27 MR

-53 KQNEKNELFLNS
+53 KQNEEKIISEVIDDSNHESNLKGA
-65 SELLIHAKNLPQRL
+65 ELLIHTKKLPQRL
-79 QRLALL
+79 QRLAFL
-85 PWFECWLQQLRT
+85 PWYECWTQQLKT
-97 EKKSEHTIRAY
+97 EKKSEHTIRSY
-108 IVAAKTFTTTSLPNE
+108 VVAAKTFTTTTLPNE
-123 EVGTWDI
+123 EILSWDEI
-130 VKEISVSDLFTRCE
+130 KEIQVSELFNRSN
-144 PNNGRIDSWLNTIGD
+144 PNNGRVDSWLNTIGD

-171 VTHLLKWL
+171 ITHLLKWMG
-179 SYSIP
+179 YAIP
-184 EWIQRPTRSRSLPRT
+184 EWIQRPARSRSLPRT
-199 LGKTDL
+199 LGKNDL
-205 QKVRLAATRSED
+205 QKVRLAAIRSED

-246 LDDLSALVIGG
+246 LEDLSALVIGG

-272 NALEA
+272 DALDA

-282 NTRLKSCV
+282 NARLKNCI
-290 RKEDERSLFFS
+290 REEDMRSLFFS

-371 GDQTLREIYHRAQSL
+371 GDQTLREIYHRAQSS
-386 PIIDEADKDFS
+386 PSIADLESDSEQISEDIAENFPS
-397 IENKIENSPIVK
+397 IK

>member
-1 MIFKIGIFLIALESA
+1 
-16 LHLSLQEKHSS
+16 
-27 PIRESWACPYGHGMR
+27 MR

-53 KQNEKNELFLNS
+53 EQNEEKTISKVVANSNEELNLNS
-65 SELLIHAKNLPQRL
+65 AELLIHTKNLPQRL

-85 PWFECWLQQLRT
+85 PWFECWSQQLKT
-97 EKKSEHTIRAY
+97 EKKSEHTIRSY
-108 IVAAKTFTTTSLPNE
+108 VVAAKTFTTTPLPNE
-123 EVGTWDI
+123 KIMSWNEI
-130 VKEISVSDLFTRCE
+130 KEIQVSELFNRSN

-171 VTHLLKWL
+171 ITHLLKWMG
-179 SYSIP
+179 YTIP
-184 EWIQRPTRSRSLPRT
+184 EWIQRPARSRSLPRT
-199 LGKTDL
+199 LGKNDL
-205 QKVRLAATRSED
+205 QKVRLAAMRSED
-217 PIAFPIITMML
+217 PIAFPVITMML

-246 LDDLSALVIGG
+246 LEDLSALVIGG

-272 NALEA
+272 DALDA

-282 NTRLKSCV
+282 NARLKNCT
-290 RKEDERSLFFS
+290 REKDQRSLFFS

-371 GDQTLREIYHRAQSL
+371 GDQTLREIYHRAQSSISIAEL
-386 PIIDEADKDFS
+386 ESENSKTTEEITESAPIIK
-397 IENKIENSPIVK
+397 

>member
-1 MIFKIGIFLIALESA
+1 
-16 LHLSLQEKHSS
+16 
-27 PIRESWACPYGHGMR
+27 MR

-53 KQNEKNELFLNS
+53 KQNEEKIISEVIDDSNHELNLKGAD
-65 SELLIHAKNLPQRL
+65 LLIHTKKLPQRL
-79 QRLALL
+79 QRLAFL
-85 PWFECWLQQLRT
+85 PWYECWTQQLKT
-97 EKKSEHTIRAY
+97 EKKSEHTIRSY
-108 IVAAKTFTTTSLPNE
+108 VVAAKTFTTTTLPNE
-123 EVGTWDI
+123 EILSWDEI
-130 VKEISVSDLFTRCE
+130 KEIQVSELFNRSN
-144 PNNGRIDSWLNTIGD
+144 PNNGRVDSWLNTIGD

-171 VTHLLKWL
+171 ITHLLKWMG
-179 SYSIP
+179 YAIP
-184 EWIQRPTRSRSLPRT
+184 EWIQRPARSRSLPRT
-199 LGKTDL
+199 LGKNDL
-205 QKVRLAATRSED
+205 QKVRLAAIRSED

-246 LDDLSALVIGG
+246 LEDLSALVIGG

-272 NALEA
+272 DALDA

-282 NTRLKSCV
+282 NARLKNCV
-290 RKEDERSLFFS
+290 REEDMRSLFFS

-371 GDQTLREIYHRAQSL
+371 GDQTLREIYHRAQSSPSIADLESDSEQITEDIAENL
-386 PIIDEADKDFS
+386 PS
-397 IENKIENSPIVK
+397 IK

>member
-1 MIFKIGIFLIALESA
+1 M
-16 LHLSLQEKHSS
+16 H
-27 PIRESWACPYGHGMR
+27 
-42 VVRDDEARELT
+42 VVRDVEARELT
-53 KQNEKNELFLNS
+53 KQNEKIGDSWVDKNLRNEPILNS
-65 SELLIHAKNLPQRL
+65 SGLLIHTKNLPQRL

-108 IVAAKTFTTTSLPNE
+108 VVAAKTFTMTSLPNE
-123 EVGTWDI
+123 ELETWDI
-130 VKEISVSDLFTRCE
+130 AQELRVSDLFNRCE
-144 PNNGRIDSWLNTIGD
+144 PNNGRIDSWLNTIGN

-171 VTHLLKWL
+171 ITHLLKWL
-179 SYSIP
+179 GYTIP

-199 LGKTDL
+199 LGKRDL

-282 NTRLKSCV
+282 NARLKSCV
-290 RKEDERSLFFS
+290 RKDDERSLFFS

-339 ATGLLERGADLVTI
+339 ATHLLSEGADIKSVKE
-353 QRLLGH
+353 LLGH
-359 ANISTTRVYLEI
+359 SSLASTQIYAKNSISKLKQVYKESHP
-371 GDQTLREIYHRAQSL
+371 R
-386 PIIDEADKDFS
+386 
-397 IENKIENSPIVK
+397 NSN

>member
-1 MIFKIGIFLIALESA
+1 
-16 LHLSLQEKHSS
+16 
-27 PIRESWACPYGHGMR
+27 MR

-53 KQNEKNELFLNS
+53 KQNEEKIISEVIDDSNHELNLKGA
-65 SELLIHAKNLPQRL
+65 ELLIHTKKLPQRL
-79 QRLALL
+79 QRLAFL
-85 PWFECWLQQLRT
+85 PWYECWTQQLKT
-97 EKKSEHTIRAY
+97 EKKSEHTIRSY
-108 IVAAKTFTTTSLPNE
+108 VVAAKTFTTTTLPNE
-123 EVGTWDI
+123 EILSWDEI
-130 VKEISVSDLFTRCE
+130 KEIQVSELFNRSN
-144 PNNGRIDSWLNTIGD
+144 PNNGRVDSWLNTIGD

-171 VTHLLKWL
+171 ITHLLKWMG
-179 SYSIP
+179 YAIP
-184 EWIQRPTRSRSLPRT
+184 EWIQRPARSRSLPRT
-199 LGKTDL
+199 LGKNDL
-205 QKVRLAATRSED
+205 QKVRLAAIRSED

-246 LDDLSALVIGG
+246 LEDLSALVIGG

-272 NALEA
+272 DALDA

-282 NTRLKSCV
+282 NARLKNCI
-290 RKEDERSLFFS
+290 REEDMRSLFFS

-371 GDQTLREIYHRAQSL
+371 GDQTLREIYHRAQSSPSIADLVSDSEQITEDIAENL
-386 PIIDEADKDFS
+386 PS
-397 IENKIENSPIVK
+397 IK

>member
-1 MIFKIGIFLIALESA
+1 
-16 LHLSLQEKHSS
+16 
-27 PIRESWACPYGHGMR
+27 MR

-53 KQNEKNELFLNS
+53 EQNEEKTISKVVVNSNEKLNLNS
-65 SELLIHAKNLPQRL
+65 AELLIHTKNLPQRL

-85 PWFECWLQQLRT
+85 PWFECWSQQLKT
-97 EKKSEHTIRAY
+97 EKKSEHTIRSY
-108 IVAAKTFTTTSLPNE
+108 VVAAKTFTTTPLPNE
-123 EVGTWDI
+123 EIMSWNEI
-130 VKEISVSDLFTRCE
+130 KEIQVSELFNRSN

-171 VTHLLKWL
+171 ITHLLKWMG
-179 SYSIP
+179 YTIP
-184 EWIQRPTRSRSLPRT
+184 EWIQRPARSRSLPRT
-199 LGKTDL
+199 LGKNDL
-205 QKVRLAATRSED
+205 QKVRLAAMRSED
-217 PIAFPIITMML
+217 TIAFPVITMML

-246 LDDLSALVIGG
+246 LEDLSALVIGG

-272 NALEA
+272 DALDA

-282 NTRLKSCV
+282 NARLKNCT
-290 RKEDERSLFFS
+290 REKDQRSLFFS

-327 TRLSPHVLRHSF
+327 TRLSTHVLRHSF
-339 ATGLLERGADLVTI
+339 ATGLIERGADLVTI

-371 GDQTLREIYHRAQSL
+371 GDQTLREIYHRAQS
-386 PIIDEADKDFS
+386 S
-397 IENKIENSPIVK
+397 ISIAELESENSETTEEITESAPTVK